1 MKKRV
6 ISLLLTI
13 CLSCCLL
20 AAGGWQTSAAP
31 LRYGLTLDAQGN
43 FVLNGQKFYGYGVN
57 AAAGDVWHDPFD
69 DTYRVCLETLEKF
82 GIPFTRT
89 IITYGSIEDYKR
101 YLEDPDAYFAA
112 SQQMLDMAA
121 EAHIGVIVTVISSC
135 RYTSLLGEKPSAVG
149 DINSKSMAFQKKWTK
164 DMVERFVNHP
174 AVWGWEIGN
183 ERNLESDL
191 MFTEHDGQLNMVYGD
206 LVGEFNGY
214 DSVTAEEFAVMKR
227 EIAKSIREVDPYR
240 IISSGDAIM
249 RESAYHLHQASQKM
263 NSNHEWTV
271 DWTRDTLEQWRYM
284 NLYATPDPV
293 NAISTHFA
301 MTYDDFGYALQDT
314 TLNLEQLLKEYV
326 TQAKAAKKG
335 FYFGEFGDLGDA
347 DIDPA
352 QGKELAVKNLNAMVN
367 AGVQLAS
374 LWQRNK
380 NNSVVT
386 DEGNLAV
393 TIREIQKINQ
403 KFQSAGLQNTEKYWA
418 AADNAAS
425 SKPTDPVKPT
435 NPVTPTSP
443 SAIEPGSS
451 TVSTSPAGEDEV
463 SQYML
468 SQSTKLSISGTDN
481 RITIQKPVSLDI
493 FQRSIA
499 LREGYT
505 LSVADGSGSILT
517 SADAQVDGSCT
528 VTVRDPEG
536 VTVRQFTVAVA
547 QPASNTTAP
556 ASTSSAGEQNA
567 GGSGW
572 WIWLIVVLV
581 IVVLAGGAAAFY
593 FLYLRKKLALRKE
606 ENKK

>member
-1 MKKRV
+1 
-6 ISLLLTI
+6 
-13 CLSCCLL
+13 
-20 AAGGWQTSAAP
+20 
-31 LRYGLTLDAQGN
+31 
-43 FVLNGQKFYGYGVN
+43 
-57 AAAGDVWHDPFD
+57 
-69 DTYRVCLETLEKF
+69 
-82 GIPFTRT
+82 
-89 IITYGSIEDYKR
+89 
-101 YLEDPDAYFAA
+101 
-112 SQQMLDMAA
+112 
-121 EAHIGVIVTVISSC
+121 
-135 RYTSLLGEKPSAVG
+135 
-149 DINSKSMAFQKKWTK
+149 
-164 DMVERFVNHP
+164 
-174 AVWGWEIGN
+174 
-183 ERNLESDL
+183 
-191 MFTEHDGQLNMVYGD
+191 
-206 LVGEFNGY
+206 
-214 DSVTAEEFAVMKR
+214 
-227 EIAKSIREVDPYR
+227 
-240 IISSGDAIM
+240 
-249 RESAYHLHQASQKM
+249 M

-606 ENKK
+606 ENKR